1 MSKEAPIQQKADD
14 ARVNIESEGSIDSAN
29 AENTEVSVEIVRD
42 FEVGDA
48 VVYPSHGVGKVTAV
62 EKQEIAGH
70 SMELY
75 VVEFVDDKMTL
86 RVPKARAVK
95 AGLRSLCNHDAF
107 ENALEILKEKPQS
120 NRGMWSKRAQE
131 YSDKINSGKIEQ
143 IAEVLRDLHK
153 NVEHPERSYSERMIY
168 DLAFDRFLAEF
179 SEAKSLSR
187 DDART
192 KILDILETASILAA

>member
-1 MSKEAPIQQKADD
+1 MSKQTFIQTKTDNL
-14 ARVNIESEGSIDSAN
+14 RVDVKSNGTTTTIGES
-29 AENTEVSVEIVRD
+29 IV
-42 FEVGDA
+42 FKVGDS
-48 VVYPSHGVGKVTAV
+48 VVYPSHGVGSVIAV
-62 EKQEIAGH
+62 EKQEIAGNV
-70 SMELY
+70 MELY
-75 VVEFVDDKMTL
+75 VVEFVEDKMTL

-95 AGLRSLCNHDAF
+95 AGLRPLCNNDAF
-107 ENALEILKEKPQS
+107 VNALKILEQKPHA

-131 YSDKINSGKIEQ
+131 YGDKINSGKIEQ

-179 SEAKSLSR
+179 SAAKSLSR
-187 DDART
+187 EDART